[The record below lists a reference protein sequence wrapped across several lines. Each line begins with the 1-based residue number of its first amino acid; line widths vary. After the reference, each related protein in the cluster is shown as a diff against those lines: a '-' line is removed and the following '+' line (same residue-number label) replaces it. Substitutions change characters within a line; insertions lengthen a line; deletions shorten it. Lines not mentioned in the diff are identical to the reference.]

1 MMKVWLP
8 AFALLGAIYYFTRH
22 RKVELEV
29 EIEPREETSEGA
41 VVEPE
46 GA

>member
-29 EIEPREETSEGA
+29 EIEPRDEPDEGA
-41 VVEPE
+41 SVVPE